1 MKRMSLIIYKHAMIE
16 RGKAEQDSRGRYWH
30 WMNYIDEVYAK
41 AVNIASGGDLAGS
54 FVSI

>member
-1 MKRMSLIIYKHAMIE
+1 MSLIIYKHAMIE